1 MERALALIRKLPAI
15 FHQIREYQGAHHSKN
30 TVAETSL
37 SCTRLD
43 LCRSLVTVGNPSFLS
58 WQTIRK
64 YGFLRALYDSVLSKF
79 ALVMSNLKVR
89 EGNFCRHQIFDSY
102 VSDQKRIVSY
112 NLGMAFSK
120 LYAEKVF
127 DIPSLVH
134 VEFLKK
140 RNAVVLQRV
149 QGKAR
154 GKEPDLVGA
163 DLHGNWHVFEA
174 KGVSRAESQLPGKI
188 VEAKDQLNQVL
199 SIHAAQPETR
209 SACATFLGTDR
220 ILSYIVDPPSK
231 VERKIEIS
239 REKYLE
245 AYYSPV
251 LLSGNTLIS
260 SERQTRQ
267 IDGISVET
275 VLLEK
280 GSQRILI
287 GLETELFEQT
297 LDRIYDYSDSLRGKL
312 RQYAQRDDETY
323 SIGLDGYFL
332 QRL

>member
-1 MERALALIRKLPAI
+1 MAAI
-15 FHQIREYQGAHHSKN
+15 FHQIRDYQGAHRAKN

-43 LCRSLVTVGNPSFLS
+43 ICRSLVTVGNPSFLS
-58 WQTIRK
+58 WEKIRQ
-64 YGFLRALYDSVLSKF
+64 YGFVRALYDSVLSKSE
-79 ALVMSNLKVR
+79 LVLSNLEVR
-89 EGNFCRHQIFDSY
+89 AGNLCRHQIFDSY
-102 VSDQKRIVSY
+102 VSDHKRTVSY

-127 DIPSLVH
+127 EIPSLVH

-140 RNAVVLQRV
+140 RDAVVLQRA
-149 QGKAR
+149 QGGAR
-154 GKEPDLVGA
+154 GREPDLIGA

-174 KGVSRAESQLPGKI
+174 KGVSGSESQLPGKI

-220 ILSYIVDPPSK
+220 IVSYIVDPPSK
-231 VERKIEIS
+231 VERKIELS

-251 LLSGNTLIS
+251 LFSDDTSLSSG
-260 SERQTRQ
+260 RQTRQ

-280 GSQRILI
+280 GSQKILI
-287 GLETELFEQT
+287 GLETELFEQA
-297 LDRIYDYSDSLRGKL
+297 LDGTYDYSDSLRGKL

-323 SIGLDGYFL
+323 SIGSDGYFFQHL
-332 QRL
+332 

>member
-1 MERALALIRKLPAI
+1 MAAI
-15 FHQIREYQGAHHSKN
+15 FHQVQDYQGAYRAKN
-30 TVAETSL
+30 TVAEASL

-58 WQTIRK
+58 WQTIRQ
-64 YGFLRALYDSVLSKF
+64 YGFVRALYDSVLSKS
-79 ALVMSNLKVR
+79 ALVMSNLEVR
-89 EGNFCRHQIFDSY
+89 AGNLCRHQIFDSY

-120 LYAEKVF
+120 LYAEQIF

-140 RNAVVLQRV
+140 RDAVVLQRA
-149 QGKAR
+149 QGNAR

-174 KGVSRAESQLPGKI
+174 KGVSGAESQLPRKI

-220 ILSYIVDPPSK
+220 ILSYIFDPPSK
-231 VERKIEIS
+231 VERNIELS

-251 LLSGNTLIS
+251 LFSDDTTLSSG
-260 SERQTRQ
+260 RQTRQ

-280 GSQRILI
+280 GNQRILI

-297 LDRIYDYSDSLRGKL
+297 LDRTYDYPDSLRGKL

-323 SIGLDGYFL
+323 SIGLDGYFFQHL
-332 QRL
+332 